1 MPYIEPETVLK
12 AKQIDLLSYL
22 QSCEPHNL
30 VRVSGDTF
38 CTKEHDS
45 LKISHGKW
53 CWWSRG
59 IGGKTALDYLI
70 KVKSMNFIE
79 AVETLIGQTAIKP
92 SAFSYTQKEAPM
104 EEKRLLLPEL
114 SAYPNYAKQ
123 YLIGRR
129 IDEEILEYCIEN
141 GSIRE
146 DSRYH
151 NALFIGFDKQGTAK
165 YCSVRA
171 THGDYKGEA
180 TGSDK
185 HYSFRLFPYEPKESL
200 HLFES
205 AIDLLSY
212 ATLVKM
218 NGDNWKNK
226 MLLSLAGIY
235 MPQKDITQ
243 SKVPVALSTCL
254 AEYPQIKTIYLHL
267 DNDRAGRLASAA
279 LRTVITIPYNVRD
292 APPPHE
298 KDCNEYLLSIPKER
312 NKETERSFER

>member
-1 MPYIEPETVLK
+1 MPYIEPEAVLR
-12 AKQIDLLSYL
+12 AKQIDLLTYL
-22 QSCEPHNL
+22 QSCEPGNL

-70 KVKSMNFIE
+70 KVKGYNFIN
-79 AVETLIGQTAIKP
+79 AVETLIGQMAIKP
-92 SAFSYTQKEAPM
+92 SAFSYVQKDEQP

-114 SAYPNYAKQ
+114 CTYPKHAKE
-123 YLIGRR
+123 YLMGRG
-129 IDEEILEYCIEN
+129 IDEEILDYCIQN

-146 DSRYH
+146 DERYH
-151 NALFIGFDKQGTAK
+151 NCLFIGFDLQGKAK

-171 THGDYKGEA
+171 TCGDYKGEA

-185 HYSFRLFPYEPKESL
+185 HYSFRMFPNEPGETL

-212 ATLVKM
+212 ATLINHKG
-218 NGDNWKNK
+218 GDWHKEN
-226 MLLSLAGIY
+226 LLSLAGIY
-235 MPQKDITQ
+235 MPQKDIVQ
-243 SKVPVALSTCL
+243 SKVPIALTQCL
-254 AEYPQIKTIYLHL
+254 EDYPQIKTIYLHL
-267 DNDRAGRLASAA
+267 DNDRAGRLASTA
-279 LRTVITIPYNVRD
+279 LRTVITSLHNVRD
-292 APPPHE
+292 APPPYG
-298 KDCNEYLLSIPKER
+298 KDCNEYLLSLLGEK
-312 NKETERSFER
+312 NKVTERSYER